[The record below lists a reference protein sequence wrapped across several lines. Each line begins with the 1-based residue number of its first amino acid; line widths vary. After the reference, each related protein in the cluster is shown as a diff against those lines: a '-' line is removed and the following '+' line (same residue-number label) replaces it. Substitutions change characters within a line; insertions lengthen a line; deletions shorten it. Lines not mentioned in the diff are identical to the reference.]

1 MTAAHRGC
9 ISCHEE
15 SPLPALGAQRPGEGR
30 RKAAFLFVHPPE
42 PHFGQ
47 AGEYERSRR
56 LAARRR
62 VAARLPQAPR
72 SRDHARGEWPAR
84 ASSRRRSTSRRATTA
99 AGTGRR
105 APPVPSWQFLLDSA
119 VWQLRSEVS
128 ARSASASCSI
138 RRQRSGSIDP
148 LIAASICFHPSRR
161 NDRETAAHARARVP
175 VCLQT
180 RDFARVQQRAATA
193 PGLPTFS
200 RQAAGHTAGL
210 VSRRRPSLIVRCLVC
225 RAGDHLFR
233 DCALCQRNHRCDCPL
248 AVRPPVMGGAGTM

>member
-138 RRQRSGSIDP
+138 RRQRSGSSDP

-161 NDRETAAHARARVP
+161 NGRETAARPHELEFRCAFKLATLHGCSSAQQQRL
-175 VCLQT
+175 VCL
-180 RDFARVQQRAATA
+180 RSAGR
-193 PGLPTFS
+193 LPDI
-200 RQAAGHTAGL
+200 RL
-210 VSRRRPSLIVRCLVC
+210 
-225 RAGDHLFR
+225 D
-233 DCALCQRNHRCDCPL
+233 
-248 AVRPPVMGGAGTM
+248 